1 MLRSDNSKVTSDH
14 LSRRAFLYVRQSSL
28 HQVIEHQ
35 ESGRRQY
42 ALRERAIALGWAQD
56 QIEVIDSDQGQSGA
70 SQDRAG
76 FKRLV
81 TAVGLG
87 EAGLVLGLEVSR
99 LARNSTDWHR
109 LLEMCAL
116 TDTLLLDDDGLYD
129 PSHFNDRLLL
139 GMKGTMSEAE
149 LHMLRARLQGGLLNK
164 ARRGELK
171 LRLPLGFVYDALDRV
186 VLDPHAQVQ
195 ESIRLLFA
203 TFVRVGSAMGT
214 VKWFRS
220 QSLLFPSY
228 LDAGKPTNE
237 VMWRAL
243 DFATALRMLHN
254 PRYAGVYFFG
264 RTRQRRLPGGKYLRK
279 YKPMTEWDVVIPDAH
294 PGYITREQFETNQR
308 QLEANAAAHG
318 ADRRRGPAREGPALL
333 QGLVLCGRCGR
344 RMTLTYK
351 NRSKGLTPLYY
362 CWRKSEAICQSV
374 HGGVVDAAISKRM
387 VELVSPLYI
396 ETSLKVQEELE
407 KRWGE
412 VDDHL
417 TRQLEQMRYEADHA
431 RRRYLTVDP
440 ENRLVAAQL
449 EADWN
454 RRLRKLEEATTDYDK
469 REQSR
474 ATLTDDDKSK
484 ARSLARDFRSFWQD
498 PKTSFLDRKR
508 LLRLLLE
515 DVTLERGEHIHAH
528 LRFRGGAVETLV
540 LEAPKNA
547 WQLRKTPEHIVQR
560 IDALL
565 DDQDEWQIAKMLDD
579 EGLVT
584 ATKHRFTGSIV
595 SRIRRVYKLRTRLQR
610 LKDQGLRSADEI
622 AERFKV
628 GRAKVLDWHKQG
640 LIERHRYCN
649 RWWLY
654 QDPEPFA
661 SSLPGLPE
669 HIKRQLSL

>member
-1 MLRSDNSKVTSDH
+1 MLRADSKVTSDH
-14 LSRRAFLYVRQSSL
+14 LARKAFLYVRQSSL
-28 HQVIEHQ
+28 HQVLEHQ

-42 ALRERAIALGWAQD
+42 ALRDRAVALGWAQD

-171 LRLPLGFVYDALDRV
+171 LRLPLGFVYDELDRV
-186 VLDPHAQVQ
+186 TFDPNLQVQ
-195 ESIRLLFA
+195 ESVKLLFT
-203 TFVRVGSAMGT
+203 TFARVGSALGT

-220 QSLLFPSY
+220 QGLHFPSY
-228 LDAGKPTNE
+228 LDAGRPTKE
-237 VMWRAL
+237 VTWRDL
-243 DFATALRMLHN
+243 DFSTALRLLHN
-254 PRYAGVYFFG
+254 PRYAGIYFFG
-264 RTRQRRLPGGKYLRK
+264 RTRQRQLPGGKVLRK
-279 YKPMTEWDVVIPDAH
+279 HKPMAEWDVVIPDAH
-294 PGYITREQFETNQR
+294 QGYITREQYEANQR
-308 QLEANAAAHG
+308 QLQTNARAIG

-344 RMTLTYK
+344 RMTITYK
-351 NRSKGLTPLYY
+351 NRAKGIVPIYY
-362 CWRKSEAICQSV
+362 CWRKDQKVCQNV
-374 HGGVVDAAISKRM
+374 HGGVVDEAISKRI
-387 VELVSPLYI
+387 VELVNPLCI

-412 VDDHL
+412 VDDHHR
-417 TRQLEQMRYEADHA
+417 RQLEQIRYEADHA

-454 RRLRKLEEATTDYDK
+454 RKLRKLEETRADYEK
-469 REQSR
+469 RETNR
-474 ATLTDDDKSK
+474 AKLTDSDKSK
-484 ARSLARDFRSFWQD
+484 TRSLARDFRSFWKD
-498 PKTSFLDRKR
+498 RRTSFLDRKR
-508 LLRLLLE
+508 ILRLLLE
-515 DVTLERGEHIHAH
+515 DVTLKRGNKIEAH
-528 LRFRGGAVETLV
+528 LRFRGGAVETIILDV
-540 LEAPKNA
+540 PKKA
-547 WQLRKTPEHIVQR
+547 WQLRQTPASIVRR
-560 IDALL
+560 IDELL
-565 DDQDEWQIAKMLDD
+565 DHQDEWQIAKTLDG

-584 ATKHRFTGSIV
+584 ATQHRFTAKIV
-595 SRIRRVYKLRTRLQR
+595 TCICKSYKLKPRLQR
-610 LKDQGLRSADEI
+610 LRERGLLDAQEI
-622 AERFKV
+622 AKRFMI
-628 GRAKVLDWHKQG
+628 GRAKVIGWHKHG
-640 LIERHRYCN
+640 LLKRHRYSH

-654 QDPEPFA
+654 ENPEPFA
-661 SSLPGLPE
+661 ASLPGLPE